1 VEAGVMT
8 GGPIVDTSAG
18 KVRGSD
24 TGSVLRFLGVPY
36 GDTTAG
42 ANRFLPPQPPVAW
55 DGVRD
60 ALHLGSLAP
69 QPMRPGAS
77 AARFGG
83 ATVGEDCLV
92 LNIWTPSTEGRRPV
106 LFWIH
111 GGGFFQGAGLTP
123 HTDGEALARDLDA
136 VVVSVNH
143 RLGLLGFLYL
153 HELGGEEWGAEPN
166 VGILDLIAALR
177 WVQENIAAFGGAP
190 EQVAIFGHSGGGGK
204 VATLLTSPMARG
216 LFAAACINGG
226 PPFGLKD
233 SGRATLNA
241 MEALERLGLDRADRA
256 ALQEL
261 PLERLLEVQA
271 EMGVGGLPT
280 EHGMRFAPVVG
291 TASVP
296 AFPEEALAAGVAHDV
311 PLIAGTALDE
321 MRYILQTG
329 PSWAEAGKDL
339 SEADLERLVGAGV
352 DNPAD
357 VTHLLESYR
366 SLDGSRE
373 CSNADLMLTILS
385 DQFTIRTRRLLD
397 ARDRTGGAPV
407 FAYLCDLNQESRHG
421 AFHGIEM
428 PLFFRNV
435 GKGSLPLDGDVYRE
449 ASEALSRALVA
460 FARTGDPGSG
470 PEGPQWPA
478 YTSAEQRVLRFG
490 DHGVEV
496 VEGPHQKRID
506 VWRGVTTS
514 ARTDPWGRAF
524 ATVGA
529 K

>member
-1 VEAGVMT
+1 MTSAPLVE
-8 GGPIVDTSAG
+8 TSAG
-18 KVRGSD
+18 RVRGSD
-24 TGSVLRFLGVPY
+24 TGSVLRFLGIPY

-42 ANRFLPPQPPVAW
+42 ANRFLPPQPPVPW
-55 DGVRD
+55 SGVRD
-60 ALHLGSLAP
+60 ALALGSIAP
-69 QPMRPGAS
+69 QPVRSGA
-77 AARFGG
+77 AAGRFGG

-92 LNIWTPSTEGRRPV
+92 VNVWTPSTEGRRPV

-111 GGGFFQGAGLTP
+111 GGGFFQGAGLTA
-123 HTDGEALARDLDA
+123 HTDGEALARDLDV

-153 HELGGEEWGAEPN
+153 HEVGGAEWGAEPN
-166 VGILDLIAALR
+166 VGMLDLIAALR
-177 WVQENIAAFGGAP
+177 WVQENITAFGGAP

-204 VATLLTSPMARG
+204 VATLLTSPLARG
-216 LFAAACINGG
+216 LFSAACINGG

-233 SGRATLNA
+233 NGRATLNA
-241 MEALERLGLDRADRA
+241 MEALRRLGLERADRA
-256 ALQEL
+256 VLRDL

-271 EMGVGGLPT
+271 KMGVGGLPT

-296 AFPEEALAAGVAHDV
+296 TYPEEALASGVAADV

-321 MRYILQTG
+321 MRYILQMG
-329 PSWAEAGKDL
+329 PRWAEPGEHL
-339 SEADLERLVGAGV
+339 SESRLAHLVGAGV

-357 VTHLLESYR
+357 VAPLLASYR
-366 SLDGSRE
+366 AMEGWRE
-373 CSNADLMLTILS
+373 RSNADLMLAILS

-397 ARDRTGGAPV
+397 ARDRAGGAPV
-407 FAYLCDLNQESRHG
+407 FAYLCDLNQGSRHG

-435 GKGSLPLDGDVYRE
+435 GKGSLPLDGKPYRVS
-449 ASEALSRALVA
+449 SEVLSRALVA
-460 FARTGDPGSG
+460 FARAGDPSSD
-470 PEGPQWPA
+470 PEGPNWPA
-478 YTSAEQRVLRFG
+478 YTSEQQRVLRFG
-490 DHGVEV
+490 DDGVEV
-496 VEGPHQKRID
+496 VKGPYQQRVD

-514 ARTDPWGRAF
+514 SRTDPWGRAF